1 MEVTKNSMR
10 SQNFHNYFKENE
22 ADDKLSN
29 GSSVSAK
36 KQKLRIEEEVVMVI
50 AKMKILTVLEHNSKA
65 IISKSKLYYAC
76 LNSISK

>member
-22 ADDKLSN
+22 AGDKLSN

-36 KQKLRIEEEVVMVI
+36 KQP
-50 AKMKILTVLEHNSKA
+50 
-65 IISKSKLYYAC
+65 SKSSLTFKHYTKDKFMEEKVKMTKLLAKDK
-76 LNSISK
+76 SREKRRGAKVED